1 MAGENSNRKKTVE
14 NPIKVSL
21 AVAVIFAAVLAA
33 YWLFSSAPREEGG
46 SSIEVFLDGKGTVF
60 EGERLTVKAF
70 SSCGKFELL
79 LDGKK
84 IAVGE
89 TRAQAA
95 FVANAGR
102 HTIEAKGAQCSQ
114 KLEFEAVARQCDEGG
129 EQDCKIGS
137 CTGRQACA
145 AGRFG
150 NCVLPKKV
158 CVPGTKTGCT
168 LNSCQFGYRI
178 CNDCGT
184 GYSDCSLE
192 GNDNASCGAA
202 NSSCT

>member
-1 MAGENSNRKKTVE
+1 MAGKDERKQKSE
-14 NPIKVSL
+14 SPLKVAL
-21 AVAVIFAAVLAA
+21 AVALIFAAVLAA

-46 SSIEVFLDGKGTVF
+46 ASIEVFLDSKGAVF
-60 EGERLTVKAF
+60 EGEQLAVKAF
-70 SSCGKFELL
+70 SSCGKFDLF
-79 LDGKK
+79 LDRKK
-84 IAVGE
+84 LAEGE

-95 FVANAGR
+95 FVANVGK
-102 HTIEAKGAQCSQ
+102 HVIEAKGNGCDR
-114 KLEFEAVARQCDEGG
+114 KLEFEAVARQCNDGE
-129 EQDCKIGS
+129 EQDCAIGS

-178 CNDCGT
+178 CNECGT

-192 GNDNASCGAA
+192 GNASASCGAA